1 MFQIEDPKEYESD
14 PRPLTVAKVA
24 VAEDE
29 NWSEPIPLIQNN
41 DISEKYPIKALP
53 SLIRGSVEE
62 FLYFNTMP
70 DSMVASVALASAS
83 LSTRHIANVEID
95 GRSYPINLFF
105 LVSQKSGE
113 RKSTVLREFSE
124 PFYQWEKENELM
136 RPQNTPLSQSSM
148 LYEDFTK
155 ES

>member
-1 MFQIEDPKEYESD
+1 M
-14 PRPLTVAKVA
+14 
-24 VAEDE
+24 
-29 NWSEPIPLIQNN
+29 
-41 DISEKYPIKALP
+41 
-53 SLIRGSVEE
+53 EE

-83 LSTRHIANVEID
+83 LSTQHIANVEID

-124 PFYQWEKENELM
+124 PFYQWEKENEMM
-136 RPQNTPLSQSSM
+136 RPQDTPLSQSSM
-148 LYEDFTK
+148 LYEDITK
-155 ES
+155 ESWIVEMSQGHQSAAL